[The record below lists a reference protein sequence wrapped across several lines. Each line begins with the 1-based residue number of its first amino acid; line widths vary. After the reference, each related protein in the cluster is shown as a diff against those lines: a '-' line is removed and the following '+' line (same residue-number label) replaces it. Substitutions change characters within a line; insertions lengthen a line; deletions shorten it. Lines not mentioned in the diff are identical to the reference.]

1 MATRKRYVAVEQGP
15 VKDAPATA
23 ATPQA
28 TAAEL
33 PPAAETPKPAEP
45 LEVASPVE
53 EAAKS
58 ALRQRLQE
66 VERADQL
73 SRQQLEEHRR
83 VTQDAQRRQ
92 QPVDLIEQA
101 IANLP
106 ERMKR
111 WYQTYP
117 ELLTDPEKAA
127 QIQYCHHV
135 ARREVG
141 EEFTEPYFDRMEQML
156 GFKQEQKPLQP
167 RPQPNGNGQGP
178 PDPNRQHAAPR
189 NAAPVQRQQYAG
201 PPVSAPPT
209 RDAPSMTTGRAPSEP
224 MRLTNEELELA
235 RTLKLSPQEYAEGKK
250 RLLREKGE
258 GYHTDAGR

>member
-1 MATRKRYVAVEQGP
+1 MASPRKKYQAQVEERKDTPVAA
-15 VKDAPATA
+15 APT
-23 ATPQA
+23 Q
-28 TAAEL
+28 AAE
-33 PPAAETPKPAEP
+33 PPPVTDKQPAEQP
-45 LEVASPVE
+45 TESNPVE

-73 SRQQLEEHRR
+73 NRQQPRYVAEP
-83 VTQDAQRRQ
+83 Q
-92 QPVDLIEQA
+92 QPVDPIEQA
-101 IANLP
+101 IASLP

-111 WYQTYP
+111 WYQTHP
-117 ELLTDPEKAA
+117 EFLTDPEKSA
-127 QIQYCHHV
+127 QMQYAHWV

-156 GFKQEQKPLQP
+156 GFKQEQRPPQQP
-167 RPQPNGNGQGP
+167 PQQPQQANYAPARNLNG
-178 PDPNRQHAAPR
+178 DSERMAAPR
-189 NAAPVQRQQYAG
+189 PAAPMNVARQASAV
-201 PPVSAPPT
+201 PVSAPPT

-250 RLLREKGE
+250 RMLREKGE

>member
-1 MATRKRYVAVEQGP
+1 MASPRKKYSAHVEER
-15 VKDAPATA
+15 KDAPPVTV
-23 ATPQA
+23 TPVQ
-28 TAAEL
+28 AAEP
-33 PPAAETPKPAEP
+33 PPAVDAPKPAEP
-45 LEVASPVE
+45 LEVESPVE
-53 EAAKS
+53 EATRN
-58 ALRQRLQE
+58 ALRARLQE
-66 VERADQL
+66 VERAAELQREAI
-73 SRQQLEEHRR
+73 RQQPRMAAEP
-83 VTQDAQRRQ
+83 Q
-92 QPVDLIEQA
+92 QPVDPIEQA

-111 WYQTYP
+111 WYQTHP
-117 ELLTDPEKAA
+117 ELLTDPEKSA
-127 QIQYCHHV
+127 QMQYAHWV

-156 GFKQEQKPLQP
+156 GFKQEQRPPQP
-167 RPQPNGNGQGP
+167 RPQPNGNGQLP
-178 PDPNRQHAAPR
+178 PDHNRQQAAPR

-250 RLLREKGE
+250 RMLREKGE